1 MSPLRKSD
9 ESPPAVTTPQM
20 MILGM
25 NCNDEVNVQSRSSQR
40 EQPAAMAVLSS
51 SSWLSRIISSSSSVA
66 ALLPASNTSPRPD
79 NRDDNGEPR
88 PEHHAGMVHGYSAMG
103 DADSSPQRRQQ
114 KTRRHR
120 LSPPDI
126 TSDMVYAALGPQQS
140 SPSFANSSASILLGN
155 NTSSAAAVDDHR
167 QYGHHGHH
175 DNFFFRST
183 DDSVASATTISP
195 RRRSAFNDETNNN
208 NHHGIIW
215 KTLRRNTRHA
225 ELFEYSDAVET
236 LPAPVL
242 QRYRTRYA
250 QLNQEIVL
258 PERDDED
265 YNNNNNG
272 GVLAHQWHS
281 GNNNNMVD
289 HDLQLRLHHDDDDD
303 AGAVGPAFNTIAQS
317 NLVYEADGKRL
328 MRLPRDRVR
337 LLMDPDL
344 EPGILSVE
352 GPSRCYHPDTN
363 NNNDHC
369 DDNNNNNNNNS
380 STDQQHS
387 IGYVLTVHEDLYRKI
402 VMEMSP
408 RYLQYDA
415 KLDIRFAYLALAIV
429 MIVLLI
435 NTVAVHEL

>member
-1 MSPLRKSD
+1 M
-9 ESPPAVTTPQM
+9 PAVTTPQM

-25 NCNDEVNVQSRSSQR
+25 NCNDEDVQSRSSLR
-40 EQPAAMAVLSS
+40 EQEPAIMAAVSASATKRSS

-66 ALLPASNTSPRPD
+66 ALLPASTTSPRHD
-79 NRDDNGEPR
+79 NHHDDDNGDPP
-88 PEHHAGMVHGYSAMG
+88 PEHHAGISHGYSAMG
-103 DADSSPQRRQQ
+103 DDSSPQRPQQ
-114 KTRRHR
+114 KPPRRHR
-120 LSPPDI
+120 LSPPEI

-140 SPSFANSSASILLGN
+140 PSNSSS
-155 NTSSAAAVDDHR
+155 AVDDDHHR
-167 QYGHHGHH
+167 QHQPQHGNN

-183 DDSVASATTISP
+183 DDDGATISP
-195 RRRSAFNDETNNN
+195 RRRRSAFEDDNN
-208 NHHGIIW
+208 NHHGLIW

-250 QLNQEIVL
+250 QLNQEIAL
-258 PERDDED
+258 PERNDED
-265 YNNNNNG
+265 YHNNNNG
-272 GVLAHQWHS
+272 GMLAHQCHS
-281 GNNNNMVD
+281 GSNHNMVD
-289 HDLQLRLHHDDDDD
+289 HDLQLRLHGDDDD
-303 AGAVGPAFNTIAQS
+303 AAAAGGPVGPAFNTIAQS

-352 GPSRCYHPDTN
+352 GPSRCYHHD
-363 NNNDHC
+363 NDN
-369 DDNNNNNNNNS
+369 DNNNIDNDNFNNS
-380 STDQQHS
+380 TDQHS

-415 KLDIRFAYLALAIV
+415 KLDIRYAYLLLAIV
-429 MIVLLI
+429 MILLLI

>member
-1 MSPLRKSD
+1 MSPLRKSE
-9 ESPPAVTTPQM
+9 ESLPAVTTPQM

-25 NCNDEVNVQSRSSQR
+25 NCNDEDVQSRPSR
-40 EQPAAMAVLSS
+40 EPPPAIMAAVSATNKRSSS

-66 ALLPASNTSPRPD
+66 ALLPASTTSPRHG
-79 NRDDNGEPR
+79 NQHDDNNDEPP
-88 PEHHAGMVHGYSAMG
+88 PEQHGAGITHGYSAMG
-103 DADSSPQRRQQ
+103 DDSPQRQS
-114 KTRRHR
+114 KPPRRHR
-120 LSPPDI
+120 LSPPEI

-140 SPSFANSSASILLGN
+140 SPSFASTTGSILLGN
-155 NTSSAAAVDDHR
+155 NNSSAAAVDDH
-167 QYGHHGHH
+167 HGNH

-183 DDSVASATTISP
+183 DDDAAAAAISP
-195 RRRSAFNDETNNN
+195 RRRRSAFDDDDNNN
-208 NHHGIIW
+208 NHGLIW

-250 QLNQEIVL
+250 QLNQEIAL
-258 PERDDED
+258 PERNDED
-265 YNNNNNG
+265 YHYHNCG
-272 GVLAHQWHS
+272 ASTHQCR
-281 GNNNNMVD
+281 GINNNMVD

-303 AGAVGPAFNTIAQS
+303 AAAAGPVGPAFNTIAQS

-352 GPSRCYHPDTN
+352 GPSRCYHHD
-363 NNNDHC
+363 NDNI
-369 DDNNNNNNNNS
+369 DNNNIDIDNNNS
-380 STDQQHS
+380 TDQHS

-415 KLDIRFAYLALAIV
+415 KLDIRYAYLLLTIV
-429 MIVLLI
+429 MILLLI